1 MPGSMKALK
10 LVTTGLPNSCD
21 YRLVYTD
28 PVTGVVTN
36 HDFYSVETLYLQ
48 DGKYQFD
55 GGQLSKVADL
65 AALNRC

>member
-28 PVTGVVTN
+28 PVSGVVTN

-55 GGQLSKVADL
+55 GGS
-65 AALNRC
+65 

>member
-28 PVTGVVTN
+28 PVSGVVTN
-36 HDFYSVETLYLQ
+36 HDFYSVETFICKMANTSLT
-48 DGKYQFD
+48 
-55 GGQLSKVADL
+55 GQLSKVTDL
-65 AALNRC
+65 ATPEDRC